1 MSLSDPSAVPDAA
14 SVTRNRLVLVVYT
27 SAIFV
32 SALLLF
38 SVQPLFTKMVLP
50 RLGGSPAVWSV
61 AMVFFQSLLLGGYAY
76 AHYLMQL
83 RNRMLPVVIHL
94 VLLVVALL
102 TLPLSIAGGWGEPP
116 TSGYAF
122 WLLGLFA
129 VSIGLPFFALAAN
142 NPLLQAWFVRTGH
155 PNGPD
160 PYFLYASSNIG
171 SFLALLSYP
180 VLLEPMF
187 TLRTQNLI
195 WTGGY
200 GLLIVLI
207 AACGVLLLRSPV
219 MAVADVGAE
228 AIDAPAPP
236 WILRAR
242 WIFLAAVPSGLL
254 IAVTAHIST
263 DVAAAPLLWVLP
275 LSLYLL
281 TWVLVFQSRPLL
293 PHKWILLL
301 QPLAIAGVI
310 VLLAVGGEQNL
321 LLTLGGHQ
329 LCFFVIAMACHGE
342 LARTRPAA
350 KYLTG
355 FYVALS
361 FGGMVGGLFAGL
373 IAPFTFSWIAEYPIL
388 LACAALCRPPGGNER
403 LARWSN
409 WYWPLLAV
417 LAVALIAPTYNTG
430 KVFTWLDTNRV
441 WVIGAVGVLSALLAL
456 GLNANRWKI
465 FATVAVALALIR
477 AYPSDDGR
485 VETVR
490 SFFGV
495 HKIVVT
501 SNGQYHV
508 LMHGTTIYGAEKY
521 QNDDGTPVTGRPE
534 PITYYHKDGGIGQ
547 AIAAMR
553 ERKGGPLRVAVIG
566 LGSGTLACAS
576 EPGETWKFFEIDQT
590 MVDTAKDP
598 KYFTYIS
605 KCEPDMKPVI
615 GDARLT
621 FAKEAAGTLRPDH
634 RRRLFVG
641 CDPDPSRDRGG
652 DGDLQGQAGAAGRCG
667 DACVQPASRTGQ
679 RRGRHRRRQRSQE
692 LGLQRGYQPRRGIHL
707 LDHGGGLGAR
717 GGRCRQA
724 GVVGPMG
731 TDRSRRQ
738 PAGLDRR
745 LLQRARRGVAAA
757 EEGRGVSLKRT
768 IRRLV
773 RNHSRL
779 SLLAARHDQPET
791 IVKKLALSFMAGA
804 GALLATSAFAAP
816 LSNGLTA
823 LPDSN
828 IEQVRM
834 VCNENGRCWRER
846 SERRVIVREFLR

>member
-1 MSLSDPSAVPDAA
+1 MISSELSVAAEQTAV
-14 SVTRNRLVLVVYT
+14 SRNRLILVVYT
-27 SAIFV
+27 LAIFV

-76 AHYLMQL
+76 AHYLMRF
-83 RNRMLPVVIHL
+83 RNRMIPVAVHL
-94 VLLVVALL
+94 VLLVIALL

-207 AACGVLLLRSPV
+207 ASCGALLLRSPV
-219 MAVADVGAE
+219 DAAALNLHADDS
-228 AIDAPAPP
+228 DAPAPP

-293 PHKWILLL
+293 PHRWMLML
-301 QPLAIAGVI
+301 QPLAITGVI

-329 LCFFVIAMACHGE
+329 LCFFIIAMACHGE

-388 LACAALCRPPGGNER
+388 LALAALCRPPGGDER
-403 LARWSN
+403 LSRWSA
-409 WYWPLLAV
+409 WYWPFLAV
-417 LAVALIAPTYNTG
+417 LALVLIAPSYSEG
-430 KVFTWLDTNRV
+430 KIMAWLDEHRV

-456 GLNANRWKI
+456 ALNANRWKI
-465 FATVAVALALIR
+465 FATVAVALLLIR

-501 SNGQYHV
+501 PHGQYHV
-508 LMHGTTIYGAEKY
+508 LMHGTTIHGAEKF
-521 QNDDGTPVTGRPE
+521 QNDDGTPITGRPE

-547 AIAAMR
+547 AIAAVR
-553 ERKGGPLRVAVIG
+553 GRKGGPLRVAVIG
-566 LGSGTLACAS
+566 LGAGTLTCAS
-576 EPGETWKFFEIDQT
+576 EPGENWKFFEIDQS
-590 MVDTAKDP
+590 MVDTARDP
-598 KYFTYIS
+598 KYFTYIQN
-605 KCEPDMKPVI
+605 CEPDLKPVI

-621 FAKEAAGTLRPDH
+621 FAREPDGIYDLIIVDAYSSDAIPIHLATEEAMEIYKAKLAPQGAVMMHVSNRHLELSSVVVGIAEANDLKSWVYSEDSGRDNEYIFSTSVVVSAREEADVGRLASSEQWELDEADEKQRVWTDDYSNVLGAVW
-634 RRRLFVG
+634 RRLREG
-641 CDPDPSRDRGG
+641 
-652 DGDLQGQAGAAGRCG
+652 
-667 DACVQPASRTGQ
+667 
-679 RRGRHRRRQRSQE
+679 
-692 LGLQRGYQPRRGIHL
+692 
-707 LDHGGGLGAR
+707 
-717 GGRCRQA
+717 
-724 GVVGPMG
+724 
-731 TDRSRRQ
+731 
-738 PAGLDRR
+738 
-745 LLQRARRGVAAA
+745 
-757 EEGRGVSLKRT
+757 EE
-768 IRRLV
+768 
-773 RNHSRL
+773 
-779 SLLAARHDQPET
+779 
-791 IVKKLALSFMAGA
+791 
-804 GALLATSAFAAP
+804 
-816 LSNGLTA
+816 
-823 LPDSN
+823 
-828 IEQVRM
+828 
-834 VCNENGRCWRER
+834 
-846 SERRVIVREFLR
+846 

>member
-1 MSLSDPSAVPDAA
+1 MSSPDPSAATDQPSA
-14 SVTRNRLVLVVYT
+14 SRNRLVLIVYT
-27 SAIFV
+27 TAIFV

-61 AMVFFQSLLLGGYAY
+61 AMVFFQSLLLAGYAY
-76 AHYLMQL
+76 AHYLMRL
-83 RNRMLPVVIHL
+83 RNRVLPAAIHL
-94 VLLVVALL
+94 VLLVIALL
-102 TLPLSIAGGWGEPP
+102 SLPLSIASGWGEPP
-116 TSGYAF
+116 TSGYAP
-122 WLLGLFA
+122 WLLGLFT

-155 PNGPD
+155 PSGPD

-207 AACGVLLLRSPV
+207 AACAVLLLRSP
-219 MAVADVGAE
+219 AGAGIAQTE
-228 AIDAPAPP
+228 DTDAPAPP

-293 PHKWILLL
+293 PHKWMLML
-301 QPLAIAGVI
+301 QPLAISGVI

-373 IAPFTFSWIAEYPIL
+373 IAPFAFSWIAEYPIL
-388 LACAALCRPPGGNER
+388 LAAAALCRPPGGHER
-403 LARWSN
+403 FARWSG
-409 WYWPLLAV
+409 WYWPFLAV
-417 LAVALIAPTYNTG
+417 LAMALIAPSWSDG
-430 KVFTWLDTNRV
+430 KIMHWLDDHRV
-441 WVIGAVGVLSALLAL
+441 WMIGAVGVLSALLAL
-456 GLNANRWKI
+456 ALNANRWKI
-465 FATVAVALALIR
+465 FATVALALVLVR
-477 AYPSDDGR
+477 AYPADDGR

-501 SNGQYHV
+501 PHGQYHV
-508 LMHGTTIYGAEKY
+508 LMHGTTIHGAQKF

-534 PITYYHKDGGIGQ
+534 PITYYHADGGIGQ
-547 AIAAMR
+547 AIAGVR
-553 ERKGGPLRVAVIG
+553 ERKGAALRVAVIG

-590 MVDTAKDP
+590 MVDTARDP
-598 KYFTYIS
+598 KYFSYIQN
-605 KCEPDMKPVI
+605 CEPDLKPVI

-621 FAKEAAGTLRPDH
+621 FAREPDGVYDLIIVDAYSSDAIPIHLATKEAMAIYKAKLAPQGAVVMHVSNRHLELASVVVGIADANGLKSWVYSEDSNRDNEYIFATSVVVCARAEADVGKLASSDEWALTEADKNQRVWTDDYSNVLGAVY
-634 RRRLFVG
+634 RRL
-641 CDPDPSRDRGG
+641 RDG
-652 DGDLQGQAGAAGRCG
+652 
-667 DACVQPASRTGQ
+667 
-679 RRGRHRRRQRSQE
+679 
-692 LGLQRGYQPRRGIHL
+692 
-707 LDHGGGLGAR
+707 
-717 GGRCRQA
+717 
-724 GVVGPMG
+724 
-731 TDRSRRQ
+731 
-738 PAGLDRR
+738 
-745 LLQRARRGVAAA
+745 
-757 EEGRGVSLKRT
+757 
-768 IRRLV
+768 
-773 RNHSRL
+773 
-779 SLLAARHDQPET
+779 
-791 IVKKLALSFMAGA
+791 
-804 GALLATSAFAAP
+804 
-816 LSNGLTA
+816 
-823 LPDSN
+823 
-828 IEQVRM
+828 EQ
-834 VCNENGRCWRER
+834 
-846 SERRVIVREFLR
+846 

>member
-1 MSLSDPSAVPDAA
+1 MSSSDPSVVADQSSA
-14 SVTRNRLVLVVYT
+14 SRDRQVLMVYT
-27 SAIFV
+27 AAIFV

-83 RNRMLPVVIHL
+83 RNRMIPVVAHL
-94 VLLVVALL
+94 VLLVLALL
-102 TLPLSIAGGWGEPP
+102 TLPLAIASGWGEPP

-207 AACGVLLLRSPV
+207 GACGVLLLRSP
-219 MAVADVGAE
+219 MTAAVVTLAGDG
-228 AIDAPAPP
+228 DAPAPP
-236 WILRAR
+236 WGLRAR

-293 PHKWILLL
+293 PHKWMLMA
-301 QPLAIAGVI
+301 QPLAIAGVV

-350 KYLTG
+350 RYLTG

-373 IAPFTFSWIAEYPIL
+373 IAPFAFSWVAEYPIL
-388 LACAALCRPPGGNER
+388 LALAALCRPPGGDER
-403 LARWSN
+403 LPRWSR
-409 WYWPLLAV
+409 WYWPFLAV
-417 LAVALIAPTYNTG
+417 LAVALIAPSWSNG
-430 KVFTWLDTNRV
+430 KVMAWLDEHRV
-441 WVIGAVGVLSALLAL
+441 WMIGAVGVLSALLAL
-456 GLNANRWKI
+456 GLNASRWKI
-465 FATVAVALALIR
+465 FATVVVALLLLR
-477 AYPSDDGR
+477 AYPADEGR

-501 SNGQYHV
+501 PGGYYHV
-508 LMHGTTIYGAEKY
+508 LMHGTTIHGAQKFR
-521 QNDDGTPVTGRPE
+521 NADGTPVTGRPE
-534 PITYYHKDGGIGQ
+534 PITYYHQDGGIGQ
-547 AIAAMR
+547 AITAIR
-553 ERKGGPLRVAVIG
+553 ERNGGPIRVAVIG
-566 LGSGTLACAS
+566 LGSGTLTCAS
-576 EPGETWKFFEIDQT
+576 EPGETWKFFEIDQS
-590 MVDTAKDP
+590 MVDTARDP
-598 KYFTYIS
+598 KYFTYIRN
-605 KCEPDMKPVI
+605 CEPDLKPVI

-621 FAKEAAGTLRPDH
+621 FAREPDGIYDLIIVDAYSSDAIPIHLATEEAMAIYKDKLAPQGAVLMHVSNRHLELASVVVGIADENDLKSWVYSEDSNRDDEYIFATEVVVSARDEADVGKLASSEQWALTEADETQRVWTDDYSNVLGAVW
-634 RRRLFVG
+634 RRL
-641 CDPDPSRDRGG
+641 RDG
-652 DGDLQGQAGAAGRCG
+652 
-667 DACVQPASRTGQ
+667 
-679 RRGRHRRRQRSQE
+679 
-692 LGLQRGYQPRRGIHL
+692 
-707 LDHGGGLGAR
+707 
-717 GGRCRQA
+717 
-724 GVVGPMG
+724 
-731 TDRSRRQ
+731 
-738 PAGLDRR
+738 
-745 LLQRARRGVAAA
+745 
-757 EEGRGVSLKRT
+757 
-768 IRRLV
+768 
-773 RNHSRL
+773 
-779 SLLAARHDQPET
+779 
-791 IVKKLALSFMAGA
+791 
-804 GALLATSAFAAP
+804 
-816 LSNGLTA
+816 
-823 LPDSN
+823 
-828 IEQVRM
+828 EQ
-834 VCNENGRCWRER
+834 
-846 SERRVIVREFLR
+846 

>member
-1 MSLSDPSAVPDAA
+1 MSRSDSSAATDAA
-14 SVTRNRLVLVVYT
+14 SVARNRLVLVVYT
-27 SAIFV
+27 AAIFV

-83 RNRMLPVVIHL
+83 RNRVWPVAIHL
-94 VLLVVALL
+94 VLLVIALL

-195 WTGGY
+195 WTGFY

-207 AACGVLLLRSPV
+207 AACAVLMLRSPV
-219 MAVADVGAE
+219 MAVADRRAE
-228 AIDAPAPP
+228 DTHSPVPP
-236 WILRAR
+236 WMLRAR

-293 PHKWILLL
+293 PHKWMLLL

-403 LARWSN
+403 LARWSYL
-409 WYWPLLAV
+409 YWPFLAV
-417 LAVALIAPTYNTG
+417 LAVALMAPAWSTG
-430 KVFTWLDTNRV
+430 KLFSWLDDHRV

-465 FATVAVALALIR
+465 FATVAVGLALIR
-477 AYPSDDGR
+477 AYPPDAGR

-501 SNGQYHV
+501 PNGQYHV
-508 LMHGTTIYGAEKY
+508 LMHGTTIHGAEKY

-553 ERKGGPLRVAVIG
+553 ERKGSPLRVAVIG
-566 LGSGTLACAS
+566 LGSGSLACAS

-590 MVDTAKDP
+590 MVDSAKDP
-598 KYFTYIS
+598 KFFTYIS
-605 KCEPDMKPVI
+605 KCDPDMKPVI

-621 FAKEAAGTLRPDH
+621 FAKEPAGTYDLIIVDAYSSDAIPIHLATEEAMEIYKERLAPQGAVAMHVSNRHLELSSVVVGIADANDLKSWVYSEDTN
-634 RRRLFVG
+634 RDAEYIFSTTVVISAREEADIGRLAASDQWALTEAEDDQRVWTDDYSNVLGAVWRRLKKG
-641 CDPDPSRDRGG
+641 
-652 DGDLQGQAGAAGRCG
+652 
-667 DACVQPASRTGQ
+667 
-679 RRGRHRRRQRSQE
+679 
-692 LGLQRGYQPRRGIHL
+692 
-707 LDHGGGLGAR
+707 
-717 GGRCRQA
+717 
-724 GVVGPMG
+724 
-731 TDRSRRQ
+731 
-738 PAGLDRR
+738 
-745 LLQRARRGVAAA
+745 
-757 EEGRGVSLKRT
+757 EE
-768 IRRLV
+768 
-773 RNHSRL
+773 
-779 SLLAARHDQPET
+779 
-791 IVKKLALSFMAGA
+791 
-804 GALLATSAFAAP
+804 
-816 LSNGLTA
+816 
-823 LPDSN
+823 
-828 IEQVRM
+828 
-834 VCNENGRCWRER
+834 
-846 SERRVIVREFLR
+846 

>member
-1 MSLSDPSAVPDAA
+1 MNSPDRSAVTDQP
-14 SVTRNRLVLVVYT
+14 SIRRNRLVLIVYT

-61 AMVFFQSLLLGGYAY
+61 AMVFFQSLLLAGYAY
-76 AHYLMQL
+76 AHYLMQI
-83 RNRMLPVVIHL
+83 RNRMIPVAVHL

-187 TLRTQNLI
+187 TLRTQNLL
-195 WTGGY
+195 WTSGY

-207 AACGVLLLRSPV
+207 ASCGLLLLRSPANA
-219 MAVADVGAE
+219 AVDMPTAE
-228 AIDAPAPP
+228 TDAPAPP
-236 WILRAR
+236 WVSRAR

-293 PHKWILLL
+293 PHKWMLML

-310 VLLAVGGEQNL
+310 VLLAFGGEQNL

-329 LCFFVIAMACHGE
+329 VCFFVIAMACHGE

-350 KYLTG
+350 RYLTG

-373 IAPFTFSWIAEYPIL
+373 IAPYTFSWIAESPIL
-388 LACAALCRPPGGNER
+388 LALAALCRPPGGKER
-403 LARWSN
+403 LPRWSS
-409 WYWPLLAV
+409 WYWPFLAV
-417 LAVALIAPTYNTG
+417 LAVALIAPSYSEG
-430 KVFTWLDTNRV
+430 KISTWLDEHRV

-465 FATVAVALALIR
+465 FATVAVALVLIR
-477 AYPSDDGR
+477 AYPADEGR

-501 SNGQYHV
+501 PHGQYHV
-508 LMHGTTIYGAEKY
+508 LMHGTTIHGAEKF
-521 QNDDGTPVTGRPE
+521 QNDDGTPITGRPE

-547 AIAAMR
+547 AIAAVR

-566 LGSGTLACAS
+566 LGAGTLTCAS
-576 EPGETWKFFEIDQT
+576 EPGENWKFFEIDQS
-590 MVDTAKDP
+590 MVDTARDP
-598 KYFTYIS
+598 KYFTYIRN
-605 KCEPDMKPVI
+605 CAPDLKPVI

-621 FAKEAAGTLRPDH
+621 FAKEPDGIYDLIIVDAYSSDAIPIH
-634 RRRLFVG
+634 LATEEAMEIYKAKLAPQGAVMMHVSNRHLELSSVVVGIAEANDLKSWVYSEDSGRDNEYIFSTSVVVSAREEADVGRLASSEQWALEEADEKQRVWTDDYSNVLGAVLRRL
-641 CDPDPSRDRGG
+641 RDG
-652 DGDLQGQAGAAGRCG
+652 
-667 DACVQPASRTGQ
+667 
-679 RRGRHRRRQRSQE
+679 
-692 LGLQRGYQPRRGIHL
+692 
-707 LDHGGGLGAR
+707 
-717 GGRCRQA
+717 
-724 GVVGPMG
+724 
-731 TDRSRRQ
+731 
-738 PAGLDRR
+738 
-745 LLQRARRGVAAA
+745 
-757 EEGRGVSLKRT
+757 
-768 IRRLV
+768 
-773 RNHSRL
+773 
-779 SLLAARHDQPET
+779 
-791 IVKKLALSFMAGA
+791 
-804 GALLATSAFAAP
+804 
-816 LSNGLTA
+816 
-823 LPDSN
+823 
-828 IEQVRM
+828 EQ
-834 VCNENGRCWRER
+834 
-846 SERRVIVREFLR
+846 

>member
-1 MSLSDPSAVPDAA
+1 MTSSEPAAVTDPSSAG
-14 SVTRNRLVLVVYT
+14 RNRLILVVYT

-83 RNRMLPVVIHL
+83 RNRMIPVAIHL

-102 TLPLSIAGGWGEPP
+102 TLPLSIANGWGEPP
-116 TSGYAF
+116 SGGYAF

-195 WTGGY
+195 WTSGY
-200 GLLIVLI
+200 ALLIVLI
-207 AACGVLLLRSPV
+207 AACGVLLLRSPM
-219 MAVADVGAE
+219 MAAVDTLAADS
-228 AIDAPAPP
+228 DAPAPARA
-236 WILRAR
+236 LRAR

-293 PHKWILLL
+293 PHKWMLLA
-301 QPLAIAGVI
+301 QPLAIAGVV
-310 VLLAVGGEQNL
+310 VLLAIGGEQNL
-321 LLTLGGHQ
+321 LLTLGGH
-329 LCFFVIAMACHGE
+329 LVCFFVIAMACHGE

-350 KYLTG
+350 RYLTG

-361 FGGMVGGLFAGL
+361 FGGMLGGLFAGL
-373 IAPFTFSWIAEYPIL
+373 IAPFAFSWIAEYPIL
-388 LACAALCRPPGGNER
+388 LALAALCRPPGGADR
-403 LARWSN
+403 LPRWSL
-409 WYWPLLAV
+409 WYWPFLAV
-417 LAVALIAPTYNTG
+417 LAVALIAPSYSGG
-430 KVFTWLDTNRV
+430 KLMTWLDDHRV

-465 FATVAVALALIR
+465 FSTVAVALMLIR

-501 SNGQYHV
+501 PNGQYHV
-508 LMHGTTIYGAEKY
+508 LMHGTTIHGAQKIL
-521 QNDDGTPVTGRPE
+521 NDDGTPVTGRPE
-534 PITYYHKDGGIGQ
+534 PISYYHRDGGIGR
-547 AIAAMR
+547 AITAVR
-553 ERKGGPLRVAVIG
+553 ERKGAPLRVAVIG
-566 LGSGTLACAS
+566 LGSGTLTCAS
-576 EPGETWKFFEIDQT
+576 EPGETWKFFEIDQS
-590 MVDTAKDP
+590 MVDTARDP
-598 KYFTYIS
+598 KYFTYI
-605 KCEPDMKPVI
+605 KNCEPDLKPVI

-621 FAKEAAGTLRPDH
+621 FAREPDGVYDLIIVDAYSSDAIPIHLATEEAMKIYKDKLAPQGAVVMHVSNRHLELASVVVGIAEANDLKSWVYSEDSNRDNEYIFATEVVVSAREAADVGKLASSDVWELTEADDKQRVWTDDYSNVLGAVY
-634 RRRLFVG
+634 RRL
-641 CDPDPSRDRGG
+641 R
-652 DGDLQGQAGAAGRCG
+652 DGDQ
-667 DACVQPASRTGQ
+667 
-679 RRGRHRRRQRSQE
+679 
-692 LGLQRGYQPRRGIHL
+692 
-707 LDHGGGLGAR
+707 
-717 GGRCRQA
+717 
-724 GVVGPMG
+724 
-731 TDRSRRQ
+731 
-738 PAGLDRR
+738 
-745 LLQRARRGVAAA
+745 
-757 EEGRGVSLKRT
+757 
-768 IRRLV
+768 
-773 RNHSRL
+773 
-779 SLLAARHDQPET
+779 
-791 IVKKLALSFMAGA
+791 
-804 GALLATSAFAAP
+804 
-816 LSNGLTA
+816 
-823 LPDSN
+823 
-828 IEQVRM
+828 
-834 VCNENGRCWRER
+834 
-846 SERRVIVREFLR
+846 

>member
-1 MSLSDPSAVPDAA
+1 MTSPDLSVVTDQLSA
-14 SVTRNRLVLVVYT
+14 SRNRLVLIVYT
-27 SAIFV
+27 AAIFI

-50 RLGGSPAVWSV
+50 PLGGSPAVWSV
-61 AMVFFQSLLLGGYAY
+61 AMVFFQSLLLAGYAY
-76 AHYLMQL
+76 AHYLTQI
-83 RNRMLPVVIHL
+83 RNRLVPVAIHL
-94 VLLVVALL
+94 VLLVIALSS
-102 TLPLSIAGGWGEPP
+102 LPLSIAAGWGEPP

-122 WLLGLFA
+122 WLLGLFT

-142 NPLLQAWFVRTGH
+142 NPLLQAWFFRSGH
-155 PNGPD
+155 PSGSD

-207 AACGVLLLRSPV
+207 AACAVLLLRSPV
-219 MAVADVGAE
+219 VALADTAAE
-228 AIDAPAPP
+228 ETDAPAPP
-236 WILRAR
+236 WMLRAR

-293 PHKWILLL
+293 PHKWMLMA
-301 QPLAIAGVI
+301 QPLAITGVI

-329 LCFFVIAMACHGE
+329 VCFFVIAMACHGE

-361 FGGMVGGLFAGL
+361 FGGMAGGLFAGL
-373 IAPFTFSWIAEYPIL
+373 IAPFAFSWVAEYPIL
-388 LACAALCRPPGGNER
+388 LALAALCRPPVGKER
-403 LARWSN
+403 LSRWSG
-409 WYWPLLAV
+409 WYWPFLAV
-417 LAVALIAPTYNTG
+417 LAVALTAPSYSDS
-430 KVFTWLDTNRV
+430 KIMHWLDDNRV
-441 WVIGAVGVLSALLAL
+441 WMIGAVGVLSALLPL

-465 FATVAVALALIR
+465 FDTIAVALVLIR
-477 AYPSDDGR
+477 AYPADDGR

-501 SNGQYHV
+501 PHGQYHV
-508 LMHGTTIYGAEKY
+508 LMHGTTIHGAQKFR
-521 QNDDGTPVTGRPE
+521 NDDGTPVAGRPE
-534 PITYYHKDGGIGQ
+534 PITYYHRDGGIGQ
-547 AIAAMR
+547 AITAVR
-553 ERKGGPLRVAVIG
+553 ERKGAPLRVAVIG
-566 LGSGTLACAS
+566 LGAGTLTCAS

-590 MVDTAKDP
+590 MVDTARDP

-605 KCEPDMKPVI
+605 NCEPDLKPVI

-621 FAKEAAGTLRPDH
+621 FAREPDGVYDLIIVDAYSSDAIPIHLATEEAMAIYKEKLAPQGAVVMHVSNRHLELASVIVGIAEANDLRSWVYNEDSG
-634 RRRLFVG
+634 RDNEYIFATSVVVCAREEADVGKLASSDQWELTEADENQRVWTDDYSNVLGAVYRRL
-641 CDPDPSRDRGG
+641 R
-652 DGDLQGQAGAAGRCG
+652 
-667 DACVQPASRTGQ
+667 
-679 RRGRHRRRQRSQE
+679 
-692 LGLQRGYQPRRGIHL
+692 
-707 LDHGGGLGAR
+707 
-717 GGRCRQA
+717 
-724 GVVGPMG
+724 
-731 TDRSRRQ
+731 
-738 PAGLDRR
+738 
-745 LLQRARRGVAAA
+745 
-757 EEGRGVSLKRT
+757 EGE
-768 IRRLV
+768 
-773 RNHSRL
+773 H
-779 SLLAARHDQPET
+779 
-791 IVKKLALSFMAGA
+791 
-804 GALLATSAFAAP
+804 
-816 LSNGLTA
+816 
-823 LPDSN
+823 
-828 IEQVRM
+828 
-834 VCNENGRCWRER
+834 
-846 SERRVIVREFLR
+846 

>member
-1 MSLSDPSAVPDAA
+1 MTSPDLSVSADRPSE
-14 SVTRNRLVLVVYT
+14 SRNRLVLVAYT
-27 SAIFV
+27 AAIFV

-76 AHYLMQL
+76 AHFLMQV
-83 RNRMLPVVIHL
+83 RNRTIPVAAHLMLL
-94 VLLVVALL
+94 AVAML
-102 TLPLSIAGGWGEPP
+102 TLPLSIASGWGDPP
-116 TSGYAF
+116 TSGYAP

-187 TLRTQNLI
+187 TLRAQNLI

-207 AACGVLLLRSPV
+207 ATCGVLLLRSPANAAKLN
-219 MAVADVGAE
+219 MPDDDT
-228 AIDAPAPP
+228 DAPAPP

-293 PHKWILLL
+293 PHKFMLML
-301 QPLAIAGVI
+301 QPLAIMGVI
-310 VLLAVGGEQNL
+310 VLLAIGGEQNL

-329 LCFFVIAMACHGE
+329 LCFFIIAMACHGE

-361 FGGMVGGLFAGL
+361 FGGMIGGLFAGL
-373 IAPFTFSWIAEYPIL
+373 IAPFTFSWVAEYPIL
-388 LACAALCRPPGGNER
+388 VALAVLCRPPADER
-403 LARWSN
+403 WPQWTRWF
-409 WYWPLLAV
+409 WLLLAIA
-417 LAVALIAPTYNTG
+417 AVALIAPSYSSG
-430 KVFTWLDTNRV
+430 KIFTWLDTNRV
-441 WVIGAVGVLSALLAL
+441 YVVAAVAVVSMILATLLKADRWKLAAVVTLAL
-456 GLNANRWKI
+456 
-465 FATVAVALALIR
+465 VLIR
-477 AYPSDDGR
+477 MYPSDDGR

-501 SNGQYHV
+501 PNGQYHV
-508 LMHGTTIYGAEKY
+508 LMHGTTIHGAEKFK
-521 QNDDGTPVTGRPE
+521 NDDGTPVTGQPE
-534 PITYYHKDGGIGQ
+534 PISYYHKDGGIGQ
-547 AIAAMR
+547 AITAIR
-553 ERKGGPLRVAVIG
+553 ERKGAPLRVAVIG
-566 LGSGTLACAS
+566 LGSGTLVCAS
-576 EPGETWKFFEIDQT
+576 ESGEDWKFFEIDQS
-590 MVDTAKDP
+590 MVNTARDP
-598 KYFTYIS
+598 KYFTYIQV
-605 KCEPDMKPVI
+605 CEPNLQPVI

-621 FAKEAAGTLRPDH
+621 FAREPDGVYDLIIVDAYSSDAIPIHLATEEAMEIYKAKLAPQGAVVMHVSNRHLELSSVVVGIADANDMKSWVYSEDSGRDNEYIFSTSVVVSAREEADVGKLASSDQWALTEAEDH
-634 RRRLFVG
+634 QRVWTDDYSNVLGAVWRRLKKG
-641 CDPDPSRDRGG
+641 
-652 DGDLQGQAGAAGRCG
+652 
-667 DACVQPASRTGQ
+667 
-679 RRGRHRRRQRSQE
+679 
-692 LGLQRGYQPRRGIHL
+692 
-707 LDHGGGLGAR
+707 
-717 GGRCRQA
+717 
-724 GVVGPMG
+724 
-731 TDRSRRQ
+731 
-738 PAGLDRR
+738 
-745 LLQRARRGVAAA
+745 
-757 EEGRGVSLKRT
+757 EE
-768 IRRLV
+768 
-773 RNHSRL
+773 
-779 SLLAARHDQPET
+779 
-791 IVKKLALSFMAGA
+791 
-804 GALLATSAFAAP
+804 
-816 LSNGLTA
+816 
-823 LPDSN
+823 
-828 IEQVRM
+828 
-834 VCNENGRCWRER
+834 
-846 SERRVIVREFLR
+846 

>member
-1 MSLSDPSAVPDAA
+1 MSSPDTSVATGQPSAG
-14 SVTRNRLVLVVYT
+14 RNRLVLIVYT
-27 SAIFV
+27 AAIFV

-61 AMVFFQSLLLGGYAY
+61 AMVFFQSLLLGGYAH

-83 RNRMLPVVIHL
+83 RNRMVPVAVHL
-94 VLLVVALL
+94 VLLVIALL

-116 TSGYAF
+116 TSGYAV

-207 AACGVLLLRSPV
+207 AACGVLLLRSPAS
-219 MAVADVGAE
+219 AVVDTLAE
-228 AIDAPAPP
+228 NIDTPAPA

-293 PHKWILLL
+293 PHQWMLML
-301 QPLAIAGVI
+301 QPLAIAGVV
-310 VLLAVGGEQNL
+310 VLLAIGGEQNL
-321 LLTLGGHQ
+321 LLTLGGH
-329 LCFFVIAMACHGE
+329 LVCFFVIAMACHGE

-373 IAPFTFSWIAEYPIL
+373 IAPFAFSWVAEYPIL
-388 LACAALCRPPGGNER
+388 LALAALCRPPGGDAR
-403 LARWSN
+403 FVRWSN
-409 WYWPLLAV
+409 WYWPFLAV
-417 LAVALIAPTYNTG
+417 LAVVLIAPAWSDG
-430 KVFTWLDTNRV
+430 KLMAKAMSFLDDNRV
-441 WVIGAVGVLSALLAL
+441 WVIGGVGALSALLAL

-465 FATVAVALALIR
+465 FATVAVALVLIR

-501 SNGQYHV
+501 PHGQYHV
-508 LMHGTTIYGAEKY
+508 LMHGTTIHGAQKF
-521 QNDDGTPVTGRPE
+521 QNDDGSPITGRPE
-534 PITYYHKDGGIGQ
+534 PITYYHKDGGIGR
-547 AIAAMR
+547 AITAIR
-553 ERKGGPLRVAVIG
+553 KRKGAPLRVAVVG

-576 EPGETWKFFEIDQT
+576 EPGETWKFFEIDQS
-590 MVDTAKDP
+590 MVDTARDP
-598 KYFTYIS
+598 KYFTYI
-605 KCEPDMKPVI
+605 KNCAPDLQPVM

-621 FAKEAAGTLRPDH
+621 FAREPDGIYDLIIIDAYSSDAIPIHLATQEAMKIYKDKLAPQGAVLMHVSNRHLDLTSVVVGIAAANDLKSWVYSEDSGRDAEYIFATSVVVSAREDADVGELDSSDVWAETEADPNQRVWTDDYSNVLGAVY
-634 RRRLFVG
+634 RRL
-641 CDPDPSRDRGG
+641 RDG
-652 DGDLQGQAGAAGRCG
+652 
-667 DACVQPASRTGQ
+667 
-679 RRGRHRRRQRSQE
+679 
-692 LGLQRGYQPRRGIHL
+692 
-707 LDHGGGLGAR
+707 
-717 GGRCRQA
+717 
-724 GVVGPMG
+724 
-731 TDRSRRQ
+731 
-738 PAGLDRR
+738 
-745 LLQRARRGVAAA
+745 
-757 EEGRGVSLKRT
+757 
-768 IRRLV
+768 
-773 RNHSRL
+773 
-779 SLLAARHDQPET
+779 
-791 IVKKLALSFMAGA
+791 
-804 GALLATSAFAAP
+804 
-816 LSNGLTA
+816 
-823 LPDSN
+823 
-828 IEQVRM
+828 EQ
-834 VCNENGRCWRER
+834 
-846 SERRVIVREFLR
+846 

>member
-1 MSLSDPSAVPDAA
+1 MSSLPPAA
-14 SVTRNRLVLVVYT
+14 DQTSVSRNRLILIVYT
-27 SAIFV
+27 AAIFT

-76 AHYLMQL
+76 AHYLMQV
-83 RNRMLPVVIHL
+83 RNRVVPVAVHL
-94 VLLVVALL
+94 VLLVIALL
-102 TLPLSIAGGWGEPP
+102 TLPLSIANGWGEPP

-155 PNGPD
+155 PSGPD

-195 WTGGY
+195 WTGLY
-200 GLLIVLI
+200 GFLILLIGC
-207 AACGVLLLRSPV
+207 CGVLLLRSPANV
-219 MAVADVGAE
+219 VVEQNDDADV
-228 AIDAPAPP
+228 PAPP
-236 WILRAR
+236 WALRAR

-293 PHKWILLL
+293 PHKWVLIL

-373 IAPFTFSWIAEYPIL
+373 LAPFMFSWIAEYPIL
-388 LACAALCRPPGGNER
+388 LALAALCRPPADER
-403 LARWSN
+403 LPRWSR
-409 WYWPLLAV
+409 WYWPFLAA
-417 LAVALIAPTYNTG
+417 LAVALIAPAWSSG
-430 KVFTWLDTNRV
+430 KVFSWMDDHRV
-441 WVIGAVGVLSALLAL
+441 WIIGAVGVLSALLTL

-465 FATVAVALALIR
+465 FATVAIALVLLR
-477 AYPSDDGR
+477 AWPADDGR

-501 SNGQYHV
+501 PNGQYHV
-508 LMHGTTIYGAEKY
+508 LMHGTTIHGAEKFR
-521 QNDDGTPVTGRPE
+521 NDDGSPVTGRPE
-534 PITYYHKDGGIGQ
+534 AITYYHKDGGIGQ
-547 AIAAMR
+547 AITAIR
-553 ERKGGPLRVAVIG
+553 ERKGGPIRVAVIG
-566 LGSGTLACAS
+566 LGSGTLTCAS
-576 EPGETWKFFEIDQT
+576 EPGEDWKFFEIDQT
-590 MVDTAKDP
+590 MVDTARDP
-598 KYFTYIS
+598 KYFTFIQN
-605 KCEPDMKPVI
+605 CEPDLKPVI

-621 FAKEAAGTLRPDH
+621 FAKEPDGIYDLIIVDAYSSDAIPIH
-634 RRRLFVG
+634 LATEEAMEIYKQKLAPQGAVLMHVSNRHLELASVVVGIADANDLKSWVYSEDSGRDNEYIFSTSVVVSAREEADVGALASSDKWALTEAEDNQRVWTDDYSNVLGAVWRRL
-641 CDPDPSRDRGG
+641 RDG
-652 DGDLQGQAGAAGRCG
+652 
-667 DACVQPASRTGQ
+667 
-679 RRGRHRRRQRSQE
+679 
-692 LGLQRGYQPRRGIHL
+692 
-707 LDHGGGLGAR
+707 
-717 GGRCRQA
+717 
-724 GVVGPMG
+724 
-731 TDRSRRQ
+731 
-738 PAGLDRR
+738 
-745 LLQRARRGVAAA
+745 
-757 EEGRGVSLKRT
+757 
-768 IRRLV
+768 
-773 RNHSRL
+773 
-779 SLLAARHDQPET
+779 
-791 IVKKLALSFMAGA
+791 
-804 GALLATSAFAAP
+804 
-816 LSNGLTA
+816 
-823 LPDSN
+823 
-828 IEQVRM
+828 EQ
-834 VCNENGRCWRER
+834 
-846 SERRVIVREFLR
+846 

>member
-1 MSLSDPSAVPDAA
+1 MLHCRSRHAVAENPAAGACRVQAGVFMRSPDPSATTDKP
-14 SVTRNRLVLVVYT
+14 SVSRNRLVLVVYT
-27 SAIFV
+27 AAIFV

-61 AMVFFQSLLLGGYAY
+61 AMVFFQSLLLAGYAY
-76 AHYLMQL
+76 AHYLMQF
-83 RNRMLPVVIHL
+83 RSRVMPVVVHL
-94 VLLVVALL
+94 VLLVIALSS
-102 TLPLSIAGGWGEPP
+102 LPLSIASGWGEPP
-116 TSGYAF
+116 TSGYAV

-187 TLRTQNLI
+187 TLRAQNLI

-200 GLLIVLI
+200 GLLIVMI
-207 AACGVLLLRSPV
+207 AACGVLMLRSPATA
-219 MAVADVGAE
+219 AVATSADDTGA
-228 AIDAPAPP
+228 PPP

-263 DVAAAPLLWVLP
+263 DVAAAPLLWGLP

-293 PHKWILLL
+293 PHKWMLMA
-301 QPLAIAGVI
+301 QPLAITGVI

-373 IAPFTFSWIAEYPIL
+373 IAPFTFSWVAEYPIL
-388 LACAALCRPPGGNER
+388 LALAALCRPPGGNGR
-403 LARWSN
+403 LPRWSR
-409 WYWPLLAV
+409 WYWPFLAV
-417 LAVALIAPTYNTG
+417 LAIALIAPSYSDG
-430 KVFTWLDTNRV
+430 KIMAWLDDHRV
-441 WVIGAVGVLSALLAL
+441 WMIGAVGVLSALLAL
-456 GLNANRWKI
+456 GLNASRWKI
-465 FATVAVALALIR
+465 FATVVVALVLIR
-477 AYPSDDGR
+477 AYPADDGR

-501 SNGQYHV
+501 PHGQYHV
-508 LMHGTTIYGAEKY
+508 LMHGTTIHGAEKFR
-521 QNDDGTPVTGRPE
+521 NNDGTPVTGRPE

-547 AIAAMR
+547 AITAIR
-553 ERKGGPLRVAVIG
+553 ERKGAPLRVAVIG
-566 LGSGTLACAS
+566 LGSGTLTCAA
-576 EPGETWKFFEIDQT
+576 EPGETWKFFEIDQS
-590 MVDTAKDP
+590 MVDTARDP
-598 KYFTYIS
+598 RYFTYIRD
-605 KCEPDMKPVI
+605 CAPNLQPVI

-621 FAKEAAGTLRPDH
+621 FAKEPDGVYDLIIVDAYSSDAIPIH
-634 RRRLFVG
+634 LATREAMEIYKHKLAPQGAVVMHVSNRHLELSSVVVGIAEANDLKSWVYDEDPGRDNEYIFATSVVVCAREEADVGRLASSDEWELTEADKKQRVWTDDYSNVLGAVWRRL
-641 CDPDPSRDRGG
+641 RDG
-652 DGDLQGQAGAAGRCG
+652 
-667 DACVQPASRTGQ
+667 
-679 RRGRHRRRQRSQE
+679 E
-692 LGLQRGYQPRRGIHL
+692 
-707 LDHGGGLGAR
+707 
-717 GGRCRQA
+717 
-724 GVVGPMG
+724 
-731 TDRSRRQ
+731 
-738 PAGLDRR
+738 
-745 LLQRARRGVAAA
+745 
-757 EEGRGVSLKRT
+757 
-768 IRRLV
+768 
-773 RNHSRL
+773 
-779 SLLAARHDQPET
+779 
-791 IVKKLALSFMAGA
+791 
-804 GALLATSAFAAP
+804 
-816 LSNGLTA
+816 
-823 LPDSN
+823 
-828 IEQVRM
+828 
-834 VCNENGRCWRER
+834 
-846 SERRVIVREFLR
+846 

>member
-1 MSLSDPSAVPDAA
+1 MPSPDVSAVTGQMSAG
-14 SVTRNRLVLVVYT
+14 RNRLVLIVYT
-27 SAIFV
+27 AAIFV

-38 SVQPLFTKMVLP
+38 SVQPLFTRMVLP

-76 AHYLMQL
+76 AHYLMRL
-83 RNRMLPVVIHL
+83 RSRLIPVTIHL
-94 VLLVVALL
+94 VLLAIALL

-116 TSGYAF
+116 SGGYAF

-155 PNGPD
+155 PNGTD

-180 VLLEPMF
+180 VLLEPLF

-219 MAVADVGAE
+219 SA
-228 AIDAPAPP
+228 AIDVLAEESAAPP
-236 WILRAR
+236 PAWILRAR

-263 DVAAAPLLWVLP
+263 DIAAAPLLWVLP

-293 PHKWILLL
+293 PHKWMLLA

-310 VLLAVGGEQNL
+310 VLLAIGGEQNL
-321 LLTLGGHQ
+321 LLTLGGN
-329 LCFFVIAMACHGE
+329 LLFFFVIAMACHGE

-388 LACAALCRPPGGNER
+388 LALAALCRPPGGNER
-403 LARWSN
+403 LPGWSR
-409 WYWPLLAV
+409 WYWPFLAV
-417 LAVALIAPTYNTG
+417 LAVALIAPSWSGG
-430 KVFTWLDTNRV
+430 KTMLGETRV
-441 WVIGAVGVLSALLAL
+441 WAIGAVGVLSAVLAL
-456 GLNANRWKI
+456 AVNANRWKI
-465 FATVAVALALIR
+465 FATVVVALVLIR
-477 AYPSDDGR
+477 AYPADNGR

-501 SNGQYHV
+501 PGGQYHV
-508 LMHGTTIYGAEKY
+508 LMHGTTIHGAQRF
-521 QNDDGTPVTGRPE
+521 QNNDGTPITGRPE
-534 PITYYHKDGGIGQ
+534 PISYYHKDGGIGQ
-547 AIAAMR
+547 AIAAIR
-553 ERKGGPLRVAVIG
+553 ARKGAALRVAVIG
-566 LGSGTLACAS
+566 LGAGTLVCAS
-576 EPGETWKFFEIDQT
+576 VPGETWKFFEIDQS
-590 MVDTAKDP
+590 MVDTARDVR
-598 KYFTYIS
+598 YFSFIRN
-605 KCEPDMKPVI
+605 CAPDLRPVM

-621 FAKEAAGTLRPDH
+621 FAREPDGIYDLIIVDAYSSDAIPIHLATEEAMKIYKDKLAPQGAVLMHVSNRHLELASVVVGIADANDLKSWVYDQDSNRDDEYIFPTSVVVSARDQADVGKLASSDVWELTEADENQRVWTDDYCNVLGAVY
-634 RRRLFVG
+634 RRL
-641 CDPDPSRDRGG
+641 RDG
-652 DGDLQGQAGAAGRCG
+652 
-667 DACVQPASRTGQ
+667 
-679 RRGRHRRRQRSQE
+679 E
-692 LGLQRGYQPRRGIHL
+692 
-707 LDHGGGLGAR
+707 
-717 GGRCRQA
+717 
-724 GVVGPMG
+724 
-731 TDRSRRQ
+731 
-738 PAGLDRR
+738 
-745 LLQRARRGVAAA
+745 
-757 EEGRGVSLKRT
+757 
-768 IRRLV
+768 
-773 RNHSRL
+773 
-779 SLLAARHDQPET
+779 
-791 IVKKLALSFMAGA
+791 
-804 GALLATSAFAAP
+804 
-816 LSNGLTA
+816 
-823 LPDSN
+823 
-828 IEQVRM
+828 
-834 VCNENGRCWRER
+834 
-846 SERRVIVREFLR
+846 